1 MPLNMKTEG
10 SGTGSALTRKAISE
24 LSSTQG
30 PPAKDNARVV
40 PGTGGYVA
48 WNQVMSVAVG
58 STTSAS
64 IQYCV
69 PPVKMGCSV
78 EFTVM
83 IDPWVTIGCTTLV
96 SINVSICPPGTPALS
111 LKRLTVIAFGPFS

>member
-1 MPLNMKTEG
+1 MALNTKTEG

-30 PPAKDNARVV
+30 PSLVEYARVL
-40 PGTGGYVA
+40 PGSGGRVA
-48 WNQVMSVAVG
+48 WNQVMLVVVG
-58 STTSAS
+58 TTSTS

-69 PPVKMGCSV
+69 PPVKMGCSA
-78 EFTVM
+78 EFIVM

-96 SINVSICPPGTPALS
+96 SRNVVPDSRHCRAGWVVAD
-111 LKRLTVIAFGPFS
+111 